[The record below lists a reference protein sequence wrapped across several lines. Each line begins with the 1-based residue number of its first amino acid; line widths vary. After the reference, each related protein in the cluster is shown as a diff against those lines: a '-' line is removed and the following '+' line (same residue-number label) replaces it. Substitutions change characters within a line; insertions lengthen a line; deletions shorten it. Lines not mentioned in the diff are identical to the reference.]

1 MTSYKDFDN
10 QIDEYIGQK
19 YNKHIP
25 GLNKEPL
32 NQNID
37 TILLLERAFL
47 QFEEWQKINF
57 FKDFKTAEQ
66 KIVRTSSY
74 LISKDQF

>member
-10 QIDEYIGQK
+10 QIIDEYIGQK

-37 TILLLERAFL
+37 TILF
-47 QFEEWQKINF
+47 FGKNF
-57 FKDFKTAEQ
+57 FT
-66 KIVRTSSY
+66 I
-74 LISKDQF
+74 